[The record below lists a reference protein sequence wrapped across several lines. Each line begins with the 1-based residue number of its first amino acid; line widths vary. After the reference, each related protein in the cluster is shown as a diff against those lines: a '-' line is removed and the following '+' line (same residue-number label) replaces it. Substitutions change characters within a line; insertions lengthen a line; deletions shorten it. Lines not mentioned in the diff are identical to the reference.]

1 MYYVYI
7 LKSENFSKQTYIGFT
22 KDLRKRLKAHNDG
35 GNPHTSKFRP
45 WQLIFYSAF
54 ENKDRA
60 LEFERY
66 LKTHSG
72 KAFATKHLI

>member
-7 LKSENFSKQTYIGFT
+7 LRSESSREQTYIGFT
-22 KDLRKRLKAHNDG
+22 MDLRERLKVHNDG
-35 GNPHTSKFRP
+35 GNPHTVRFRP
-45 WQLIFYSAF
+45 WKLIFYAAF
-54 ENKDRA
+54 ENKERA

-72 KAFATKHLI
+72 KAFTVKHLI